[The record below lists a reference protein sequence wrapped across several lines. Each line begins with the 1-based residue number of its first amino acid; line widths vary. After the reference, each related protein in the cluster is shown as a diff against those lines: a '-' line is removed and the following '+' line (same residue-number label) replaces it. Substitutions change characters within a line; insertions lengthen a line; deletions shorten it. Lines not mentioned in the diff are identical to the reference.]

1 VSAAPPIRGQFAA
14 IARLRWQL
22 LLNGMRSTRGRLEI
36 VSRLFMG
43 FGFAMLGFGG
53 MCGIAAGSWYFV
65 GHQQTE
71 GLAVFFWIIFL
82 FWQLFPVMAQA
93 LSENIDSSHLLRYPL
108 TYRAYFLICIAY
120 GSFEATTGI
129 GFLWLAGIAIG
140 TAIAS
145 PALFPWAA
153 ILTIAFGVFNLLLA
167 RMIFTWIERWL
178 AQRKTREIFGVIF
191 LFFIIGLQFIGP
203 AMNRFTRHHDPR
215 LGEAAAQALPIERAL
230 PPGLM
235 AASIADAQRGELVRA
250 AGKFLGFGLYT
261 LVIFWLLNI
270 RLRAFYSGEYLGES
284 VARSTGPVV
293 REKVRAGWN
302 IPLVPP
308 AASAVLQKE
317 FRYILRSGP
326 MIFTLIM
333 PAVLLVIFRV
343 TMGHGAPAGGRF
355 LSKSAEYAFPVG
367 AAYSV
372 LILSN
377 LVYNSFGADG
387 AGIQFYFLSPA
398 RFREILLG
406 KNLAH
411 SMILA
416 LDVFLVFIGACFLYA
431 PPTPVLFVATIV
443 GILYGLLINLTA
455 GNTLSIYTPKKV
467 DFGAFARQ
475 RASTI
480 TAFASLGV
488 QAVTVG
494 LAIVVFMIAR
504 AYQAVWVVIPI
515 FMVLATIAAVVYAVV
530 LKKTDEMAFA
540 QRESLI
546 AALCRP

>member
-1 VSAAPPIRGQFAA
+1 MGAPPIRGQFAA

-22 LLNGMRSTRGRLEI
+22 LLNGMRNTRGRLEI

-43 FGFAMLGFGG
+43 FGFAMLGLGG

-71 GLAVFFWIIFL
+71 GLAIFFWIVFL

-140 TAIAS
+140 VAIAS
-145 PALFPWAA
+145 PALFLWAA
-153 ILTIAFGVFNLLLA
+153 ILTISFGILNLLLA

-203 AMNRFTRHHDPR
+203 AMNSFTRQHDPR

-235 AASIADAQRGELVRA
+235 AASIADAQRGDAIPA
-250 AGKFLGFGLYT
+250 ALKFLVFGAYVLA
-261 LVIFWLLNI
+261 VFWLLNI
-270 RLRAFYSGEYLGES
+270 RLRAFYFGEYLGES
-284 VARSTGPVV
+284 VARSTSPMV

-317 FRYILRSGP
+317 IRYILRSGP

-333 PAVLLVIFRV
+333 PAVILVICRISLGRA
-343 TMGHGAPAGGRF
+343 TPIGGNF
-355 LSKSAEYAFPVG
+355 LSKSAEFAFPIG

-411 SMILA
+411 SLILA
-416 LDVFLVFIGACFLYA
+416 LDVLLVFIGACFLYA
-431 PPTPVLFVATIV
+431 PPTPILFAATIAGV
-443 GILYGLLINLTA
+443 VYGLLINLTA
-455 GNTLSIYTPKKV
+455 GNMLSIYTPKKI
-467 DFGAFARQ
+467 DFGAFGRQ

-494 LAIVVFMIAR
+494 LAVIVFMLAR
-504 AYQAVWVVIPI
+504 AYHAIWIVVPI
-515 FMVLATIAAVVYAVV
+515 FICLALIAAVVYAVV
-530 LKKTDEMAFA
+530 LKKTDQMAFT